1 MFRLPRCNL
10 IGLTNNHRSPNRSWT
25 SLACNNLSHYP
36 MSRPPSCMLIVGLN
50 NRCSKLSHNLS
61 HPNTGQR
68 DSQLETL
75 SHMRSRSST
84 GQRDS
89 QLETL
94 SHMRSRSST
103 GQRDSFET
111 VLNIRRWE

>member
-1 MFRLPRCNL
+1 MSRLPKCSL
-10 IGLTNNHRSPNRSWT
+10 IGPTNSHRSPNRSWT

-36 MSRPPSCMLIVGLN
+36 MSHPPSCMLIVGRN
-50 NRCSKLSHNLS
+50 NQCSLSYNLS
-61 HPNTGQR
+61 HSNTGQR
-68 DSQLETL
+68 DNQLET
-75 SHMRSRSST
+75 S
-84 GQRDS
+84 
-89 QLETL
+89 